1 MRGLIVGIT
10 GAMAAAGVIIATG
23 QAFSNAL
30 GGGDAAYGLLF
41 GAVFV
46 GLGSGIAFGPSIAR
60 DLARERI
67 FGVAI
72 VGAGAWSC

>member
-1 MRGLIVGIT
+1 MVKRIIVGIT

-23 QAFSNAL
+23 QAFANAL

-46 GLGSGIAFGPSIAR
+46 A
-60 DLARERI
+60 
-67 FGVAI
+67 
-72 VGAGAWSC
+72 AGTG